1 MPESVTFLLG
11 YPVNTYTYFVTLG
24 LCGACALL
32 ILFHRGRAH
41 AAFDAFLAALAGALV
56 VGRTLYV
63 ALDWAYFAAHP
74 DAIVRLTDGGLS
86 WHGALWGALIAA
98 YAMSRVRDLCFARV
112 TDAGALVLPLIAY
125 AVAWGCAAAR
135 CGYGAEVASL
145 ADYAAW
151 LVWEQPDIY
160 GLSAPRFA
168 TQALGA
174 WLAVSLLALSTAL
187 TVRGWLA
194 GRRLGLVVILLSAGM
209 LVIDGLRG
217 DIPATTRG
225 TLQVFDFL
233 CVGLGTLLFIMS
245 LNKNV
250 KRG

>member
-1 MPESVTFLLG
+1 MPEPITFLWGHPLI
-11 YPVNTYTYFVTLG
+11 TYTYFVALG

-32 ILFHRGRAH
+32 ILFQRGRAR
-41 AAFDAFLAALAGALV
+41 AAFDVFLAALAGALV
-56 VGRTLYV
+56 AGRALHV
-63 ALDWAYFAAHP
+63 ALDWDYFAAHP

-86 WHGALWGALIAA
+86 RHGALFGALIAA
-98 YAMSRVRDLCFARV
+98 FILSRARGVRFARV
-112 TDAGALVLPLIAY
+112 MDAGALILPLMAY

-135 CGYGAEVASL
+135 CGYGAEVANL

-174 WLAVSLLALSTAL
+174 WLAVTLLALVTAL

-194 GRRLGLVVILLSAGM
+194 GRRLGLVVILFSAGM

-217 DIPATTRG
+217 DISATMRS
-225 TLQVFDFL
+225 TLQAFDIL
-233 CVGLGTLLFIMS
+233 CVGLGASLFIMI
-245 LNKNV
+245 KTENV
-250 KRG
+250 KQD